1 MFWTDLLGV
10 LLTLAAVG
18 LLVSG
23 GYLAALCLLREEA
36 PRGHRDP
43 LALAIASLLLATAE
57 AVGIGLL
64 LGGLLGGL
72 GALRIGYALA
82 LQAALVLA
90 LLYASRRTGI
100 REPAWTILRRSW
112 EILREHPALSLVTL
126 HAVGSEVLRGLLRPP
141 LAWDS
146 LMYHLLLTGTWL
158 RDGNLAPVFGNIPVN
173 YYGYVPAN
181 GSVWFWWWMAPSHSE
196 FWVNLASLPHWL
208 LLGLAVGGVAREL
221 GARRHWPLATFL
233 VLLTPTVVRF
243 AATQYVD
250 IFVGSVLVAA
260 TLFAL
265 RWLREPAWS
274 HAVLVGAGLGLAAGA
289 KVLGVPYAL
298 ALAGVAVLL
307 SYPRGHQW
315 GRRVP
320 QIVAALAVA
329 ALLGSFFY
337 LRNMAIGSDPLALAC
352 EQTASG
358 PANANKPTIP
368 RKNSVLDL
376 PEKMFVQGQLLEAF
390 LGVDTPQHVELGLG
404 PQSFLLLLAALALPF
419 GLLRGHRERWR
430 ESLLVS
436 LQIWAELAFWL
447 AVPFAKASHVF
458 ANIRYLIPAIGLAF
472 AGAVA
477 LGEKRGVRGRWME
490 GITLALLLQGLLQ
503 LNARMP
509 VGAKLAMG
517 LVDLAVVVLALSPR
531 LRAFV
536 VCRRRGLALA
546 ALAGILLGAPLLTQF
561 RVHDR
566 KRALLREYAAHQTTV
581 RFQTPG
587 WGWLDRHGGSGNVA
601 AVHSPN
607 NYFMYPAMGPRLERD
622 VRYVNVNRA
631 DHRSAMAYPQCQPR
645 VDLSPEAWVAN
656 LEKMRIRWVHLS
668 RYPQSGFPIEKKW
681 ADERPGEFTLR
692 YTEDTNRIYEFHPGR
707 NGTEPAPRR
716 PRGREPA

>member
-1 MFWTDLLGV
+1 MTDLLGV

-23 GYLAALCLLREEA
+23 GYLAALRLLREEA
-36 PRGHRDP
+36 ARDP

-72 GALRIGYALA
+72 GALRIGFALA

-90 LLYASRRTGI
+90 LLYVPRQSGTV
-100 REPAWTILRRSW
+100 EPARLVFRRSW
-112 EILREHPALSLVTL
+112 EILREHPVLSLVTL
-126 HAVGSEVLRGLLRPP
+126 HAVGSEILRGLLRPP
-141 LAWDS
+141 LSWDA

-221 GARRHWPLATFL
+221 GARRYWSLATFL

-274 HAVLVGAGLGLAAGA
+274 HALLVGAGLGLAAGA

-298 ALAGVAVLL
+298 ALAGAAVLL
-307 SYPRGHQW
+307 SYKQW

-320 QIVAALAVA
+320 QIVAALVIA
-329 ALLGSFFY
+329 ALLGGFFY
-337 LRNMAIGSDPLALAC
+337 LRNMAMGGDPLALAC

-358 PANANKPTIP
+358 PANANQPTIP

-376 PEKMFVQGQLLEAF
+376 PRKMFVQGQLLEAF

-404 PQSFLLLLAALALPF
+404 PQSFLLLLAALVLPF
-419 GLLRGHRERWR
+419 ALGRERWR
-430 ESLLVS
+430 ESLLVT

-458 ANIRYLIPAIGLAF
+458 ANIRYLIPAVGLAF

-477 LGEKRGVRGRWME
+477 FGERRSVRDRWME

-517 LVDLAVVVLALSPR
+517 LVDLAVVALALSPG
-531 LRAFV
+531 LRAFAV
-536 VCRRRGLALA
+536 RRRRELALA
-546 ALAGILLGAPLLTQF
+546 ILAGVILGAPLLTQF
-561 RVHDR
+561 RTRDR
-566 KRALLREYAAHQTTV
+566 KRALLHEYAAHQTTV
-581 RFQTPG
+581 RYQAPG

-622 VRYVNVNRA
+622 VRYVNLNRA
-631 DHRSAMAYPQCQPR
+631 DHRSAMAYPKCEPR

-656 LEKMRIRWVHLS
+656 LEKRRIRWVHLS
-668 RYPQSGFPIEKKW
+668 RYPQFGFPIEKTW
-681 ADERPGEFTLR
+681 ADKRPRDFTLR
-692 YTEDTNRIYEFHPGR
+692 YTDDTNRIYEFHPGR
-707 NGTEPAPRR
+707 NGTEPAPRK
-716 PRGREPA
+716 PRG

>member
-10 LLTLAAVG
+10 LLTLVAVG

-23 GYLAALCLLREEA
+23 GYLAALRLLREEA
-36 PRGHRDP
+36 ARDP

-64 LGGLLGGL
+64 LGGLGV
-72 GALRIGYALA
+72 LRIGFALA
-82 LQAALVLA
+82 FQAALVLA
-90 LLYASRRTGI
+90 LLYASRGTGA
-100 REPAWTILRRSW
+100 RGPARTILRRSW
-112 EILREHPALSLVTL
+112 EVLREHPALSLVTL
-126 HAVGSEVLRGLLRPP
+126 HAVGSETLRGLLRPP
-141 LAWDS
+141 LSWDA

-196 FWVNLASLPHWL
+196 FWVNLAALPHWL

-233 VLLTPTVVRF
+233 VLMTPTVVRF

-260 TLFAL
+260 ALFAL
-265 RWLREPAWS
+265 RWLREPAWRY
-274 HAVLVGAGLGLAAGA
+274 ALLADAGLGLAAGA
-289 KVLGVPYAL
+289 KVLGVPYAVF
-298 ALAGVAVLL
+298 LAGAAVLL
-307 SYPRGHQW
+307 AHRQW

-320 QIVAALAVA
+320 QVLAALAVA

-337 LRNMAIGSDPLALAC
+337 LRNMMTPGIPSGGGGDPLALAC

-376 PEKMFVQGQLLEAF
+376 PGTMFVEGQLLDAF
-390 LGVDTPQHVELGLG
+390 LGDDVPQRVELGLG
-404 PQSFLLLLAALALPF
+404 PQAFLLLLAALVLPF
-419 GLLRGHRERWR
+419 GLGKERWR
-430 ESLLVS
+430 ESLLVT
-436 LQIWAELAFWL
+436 LQIWVELAFWL
-447 AVPFAKASHVF
+447 AVPFAKAGHVF

-477 LGEKRGVRGRWME
+477 LGERRNVRGRGRDRWME
-490 GITLALLLQGLLQ
+490 WITLALLLQGLLQ

-509 VGAKLAMG
+509 VGAKLAVG
-517 LVDLAVVVLALSPR
+517 ILDLIVVALALSPR
-531 LRAFV
+531 LRGLV
-536 VCRRRGLALA
+536 VRRRRELALA
-546 ALAGILLGAPLLTQF
+546 ALAAILLGAPLLTQF
-561 RVHDR
+561 RVRDR
-566 KRALLREYAAHQTTV
+566 RRALLREYAAHQTTI
-581 RFQTPG
+581 RYQAPG

-622 VRYVNVNRA
+622 VRYVNINRA
-631 DHRSAMAYPQCQPR
+631 DHRNAMAYPRCQPR
-645 VDLSPEAWVAN
+645 VDSSPEAWVAN
-656 LEKMRIRWVHLS
+656 LRKMRIRWVHLS
-668 RYPQSGFPIEKKW
+668 RYPRFDFPIEKTW
-681 ADERPGEFTLR
+681 ADERPQDFTLR
-692 YTEDTNRIYEFHPGR
+692 YTDDTNRIYELRPGR
-707 NGTEPAPRR
+707 DGTDPAAGR
-716 PRGREPA
+716 PRGRTPA

>member
-10 LLTLAAVG
+10 LLTLGAVG

-23 GYLAALCLLREEA
+23 GYLAALRLLREEA
-36 PRGHRDP
+36 VRDP

-64 LGGLLGGL
+64 LGGFGV
-72 GALRIGYALA
+72 LRIGFALA

-90 LLYASRRTGI
+90 LLYASRRTGAGG
-100 REPAWTILRRSW
+100 PARTLLRRSW
-112 EILREHPALSLVTL
+112 EVMREHPALSLVTL
-126 HAVGSEVLRGLLRPP
+126 HAVGSEILRGLLRPP
-141 LAWDS
+141 LSWDA

-181 GSVWFWWWMAPSHSE
+181 GAVWFWWWMAPSHSE
-196 FWVNLASLPHWL
+196 FWVNLAALPHWL

-221 GARRHWPLATFL
+221 GAKRHWPLATFL
-233 VLLTPTVVRF
+233 VLMTPTVVRF

-260 TLFAL
+260 TLFTL
-265 RWLREPAWS
+265 RWLRGLREPAWS
-274 HAVLVGAGLGLAAGA
+274 HALLAGAGLGLAAGA
-289 KVLGVPYAL
+289 KVLGGPYSVF
-298 ALAGVAVLL
+298 LAGAAVLL
-307 SYPRGHQW
+307 AHGQW
-315 GRRVP
+315 TRRVP
-320 QIVAALAVA
+320 QILAALAIA

-337 LRNMAIGSDPLALAC
+337 LRNLALGSDPLALTC

-376 PEKMFVQGQLLEAF
+376 PEKMFIEGELLEAF
-390 LGVDTPQHVELGLG
+390 LGDDVPQRVELGLG

-419 GLLRGHRERWR
+419 GLGRERWR
-430 ESLLVS
+430 ESLLVT

-472 AGAVA
+472 AGGVA
-477 LGEKRGVRGRWME
+477 LVERRNVRGRDCWME

-509 VGAKLAMG
+509 VGAKLTVG
-517 LVDLAVVVLALSPR
+517 LLDLAVVVLALSPR
-531 LRAFV
+531 LRAFAV
-536 VCRRRGLALA
+536 HSRKYRRELALA
-546 ALAGILLGAPLLTQF
+546 ALAGFVLSAPLLTQF
-561 RVHDR
+561 RVRDR
-566 KRALLREYAAHQTTV
+566 KRALLHEYAAHTTTA
-581 RFQTPG
+581 RFQAPG
-587 WGWLDRHGGSGNVA
+587 WGWLDLHGGSGNVA

-622 VRYVNVNRA
+622 VRYVNLNRA
-631 DHRSAMAYPQCQPR
+631 DHRNAMAYPQCQPR

-656 LEKMRIRWVHLS
+656 LETMRIRWVHLS
-668 RYPQSGFPIEKKW
+668 RYPQFGFPIENKW
-681 ADERPGEFTLR
+681 AHERPRDFMLR
-692 YTEDTNRIYEFHPGR
+692 YTDDTNRIYEFRPGR
-707 NGTEPAPRR
+707 GGTDPAPGR
-716 PRGREPA
+716 PRGRTPA

>member
-23 GYLAALCLLREEA
+23 GYLASLRLLREQE
-36 PRGHRDP
+36 P

-64 LGGLLGGL
+64 LGGLLGGW
-72 GALRIGYALA
+72 GVLRTGFALA
-82 LQAALVLA
+82 LQAALVLV

-100 REPAWTILRRSW
+100 LEPAWIILRRSW
-112 EILREHPALSLVTL
+112 EVLREHPALSLVTL
-126 HAVGSEVLRGLLRPP
+126 HAVGSEILRGLLRPP

-196 FWVNLASLPHWL
+196 FWVNLAALPHWL
-208 LLGLAVGGVAREL
+208 LLGLSVGGVAREL

-233 VLLTPTVVRF
+233 VLMTPTVVRF

-250 IFVGSVLVAA
+250 ILVGAVLAAA

-265 RWLREPAWS
+265 RWLKEPAWS
-274 HAVLVGAGLGLAAGA
+274 HALLAGAGLGLAAGT

-298 ALAGVAVLL
+298 ALAGAAVLL
-307 SYPRGHQW
+307 AHQRW

-320 QIVAALAVA
+320 QILAALAIA

-337 LRNMAIGSDPLALAC
+337 VRNVMIPGSPGSGGDPLALAC

-376 PEKMFVQGQLLEAF
+376 PEKMFVEGELLDAF
-390 LGVDTPQHVELGLG
+390 LGDDIPQRVELGLG

-419 GLLRGHRERWR
+419 GLGRERWR

-458 ANIRYLIPAIGLAF
+458 ANVRYLIPAIGLAF

-477 LGEKRGVRGRWME
+477 LGERRGVRDRWME

-509 VGAKLAMG
+509 VGAKLAVG
-517 LVDLAVVVLALSPR
+517 ILDLAAVALALSPR
-531 LRAFV
+531 LRELAV
-536 VCRRRGLALA
+536 RRRRELALA
-546 ALAGILLGAPLLTQF
+546 ALAALLLGAPLLTGF
-561 RVHDR
+561 RVRDR
-566 KRALLREYAAHQTTV
+566 KRALLREYAAHQTTA
-581 RFQTPG
+581 RYQARG
-587 WGWLDRHGGSGNVA
+587 WGWLDRHAGSGNVA

-622 VRYVNVNRA
+622 VRYVNFNRA
-631 DHRSAMAYPQCQPR
+631 DHRNAMAYPRCQPR
-645 VDLSPEAWVAN
+645 VASSPGAWVAN
-656 LEKMRIRWVHLS
+656 LEKMGIRWVHLS
-668 RYPQSGFPIEKKW
+668 RYPQFGFPIEKKW
-681 ADERPGEFTLR
+681 ADERARDFTLR
-692 YTEDTNRIYEFHPGR
+692 YTDDTNRIYEFHPGR
-707 NGTEPAPRR
+707 DGTEPAPGR
-716 PRGREPA
+716 PRGRGPA

>member
-23 GYLAALCLLREEA
+23 GYLAALRLLREEA
-36 PRGHRDP
+36 ARDP
-43 LALAIASLLLATAE
+43 LALAVASLLLATAQ

-72 GALRIGYALA
+72 GVLRIGYALA
-82 LQAALVLA
+82 LQAALVLS

-100 REPAWTILRRSW
+100 RGPADTILRRSW
-112 EILREHPALSLVTL
+112 EILREHPARSLITL
-126 HAVGSEVLRGLLRPP
+126 HAVGSEILRGLLRPP

-196 FWVNLASLPHWL
+196 FWVNLAALPHWL

-221 GARRHWPLATFL
+221 GAKRHWPLATFL
-233 VLLTPTVVRF
+233 VLMTPTVVRF

-260 TLFAL
+260 TLFIL
-265 RWLREPAWS
+265 RWLKEPAWS
-274 HAVLVGAGLGLAAGA
+274 HALLAGAGLGLAAGA
-289 KVLGVPYAL
+289 KVLGVPYAVF
-298 ALAGVAVLL
+298 LAGAAVLL
-307 SYPRGHQW
+307 ARQRW

-320 QIVAALAVA
+320 QILAALAVA

-337 LRNMAIGSDPLALAC
+337 LRNMALGGDPLALAC

-358 PANANKPTIP
+358 PLNANKPTIP

-376 PEKMFVQGQLLEAF
+376 PETMFVEGQLLEAF
-390 LGVDTPQHVELGLG
+390 LGDDTPQHVELGLG
-404 PQSFLLLLAALALPF
+404 PQAFLLLLAALVLPF
-419 GLLRGHRERWR
+419 GLGKERWR
-430 ESLLVS
+430 ESLLVT

-477 LGEKRGVRGRWME
+477 LGERRSIRDSRNHWME

-509 VGAKLAMG
+509 VGAKLAVG
-517 LVDLAVVVLALSPR
+517 LVDLAVVAFALSPR
-531 LRAFV
+531 RY
-536 VCRRRGLALA
+536 RREMAVA
-546 ALAGILLGAPLLTQF
+546 ALAGLLLGAPLLIPF
-561 RVHDR
+561 RVRDR
-566 KRALLREYAAHQTTV
+566 RRALLNEYAAHATTA
-581 RFQTPG
+581 RYQARG
-587 WGWLDRHGGSGNVA
+587 WGWLDRHAGSGNVA
-601 AVHSPN
+601 AVHAPN

-622 VRYVNVNRA
+622 VRYVNLNRA
-631 DHRSAMAYPQCQPR
+631 DHRNALAYPKCQPR
-645 VDLSPEAWVAN
+645 VDLSPEAWVTN
-656 LEKMRIRWVHLS
+656 LEKMEIRWVHLS
-668 RYPQSGFPIEKKW
+668 RYPQSGFPIENKW
-681 ADERPGEFTLR
+681 AGERPRDFTLR
-692 YTEDTNRIYEFHPGR
+692 YTDDTNRIYEFHPGH
-707 NGTEPAPRR
+707 GGIDPALGR
-716 PRGREPA
+716 PHGRPPA